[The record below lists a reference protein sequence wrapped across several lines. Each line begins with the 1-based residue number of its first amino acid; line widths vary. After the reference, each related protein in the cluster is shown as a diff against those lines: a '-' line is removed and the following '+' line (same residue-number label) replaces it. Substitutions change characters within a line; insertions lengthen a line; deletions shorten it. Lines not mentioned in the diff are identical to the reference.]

1 MRTLTLLTFL
11 AACALMVGAC
21 GAPAAAP
28 PPAQQS
34 APAGDDAMTEEAMTE
49 EAMAD
54 EAMSDAIRYVKELF
68 QRDGLE
74 PPSEVV
80 KHGRLADIFVM
91 NNRFGDD

>member
-1 MRTLTLLTFL
+1 MIIHTAYSYQRRTKTYTARAF
-11 AACALMVGAC
+11 AKDRGVKH
-21 GAPAAAP
+21 
-28 PPAQQS
+28 S
-34 APAGDDAMTEEAMTE
+34 AMTGIGDT
-49 EAMAD
+49 AD